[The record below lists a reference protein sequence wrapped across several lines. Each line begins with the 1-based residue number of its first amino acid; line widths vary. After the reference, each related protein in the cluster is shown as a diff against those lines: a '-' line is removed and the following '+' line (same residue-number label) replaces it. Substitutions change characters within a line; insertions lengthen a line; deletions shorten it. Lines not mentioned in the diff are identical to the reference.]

1 MDHHI
6 EPGTAPG
13 KDPQAL
19 ADSPETLVGHYF
31 RDVSRHS
38 LLEDGQ
44 EKQLAARLMRCFR
57 RLADEACQ
65 SGLEPEPGNN
75 DLLPATIREALA
87 LAARLPKPGRRS
99 NRIVALI
106 RASRERLIRS
116 NLRLAVHIARRYSA
130 SAGPTV
136 ADLIQEANVGL
147 IKAVDRYDPSRGF
160 RFSTYAYW
168 WITEEVRRSLKRGLR
183 VVHTPDHIIDEIRSL
198 QAATLRLHNE
208 LERMPRQS
216 ELAREL
222 EVTPARISEIRGFAA
237 AELSTEIPVLD
248 TGELTL
254 GDTLAGDAES
264 PEQRL
269 AVRDRTRVLTRL
281 LQHLSE
287 REQDVLS
294 RRFGLGRPEEETLQ
308 VISDDLGISRERVR
322 QIEKTAIRKLQQ
334 LTAHSRGAD
343 A

>member
-1 MDHHI
+1 MDHQI
-6 EPGTAPG
+6 EPGTVPG
-13 KDPQAL
+13 KSPQAMVE
-19 ADSPETLVGHYF
+19 SPETLVGHYF
-31 RDVSRHS
+31 RDVSRHN

-44 EKQLAARLMRCFR
+44 EKRLAARLMRCFR

-65 SGLEPEPGNN
+65 SGLEPEPDND

-87 LAARLPKPGRRS
+87 LAARQPKSGRRS
-99 NRIVALI
+99 ERIVALI
-106 RASRERLIRS
+106 RASREQLIRS

-130 SAGPTV
+130 NAGPTV

-183 VVHTPDHIIDEIRSL
+183 VIHTPDHIIDEIRSL
-198 QAATLRLHNE
+198 QAATLKLHNE
-208 LERMPRQS
+208 LERTPRQS

-248 TGELTL
+248 KGDLTL
-254 GDTLAGDAES
+254 GDTLAADAES

-269 AVRDRTRVLTRL
+269 AVRDRTRVLARL